1 MEDGR
6 GLGANA
12 SDGTVAVARTRN
24 AGNFPHRVPIVD
36 GVTVDV
42 ESGKRARF
50 LELVMP
56 HLEALHRTAFY
67 MTRRRELAE
76 DSVQEAYM
84 RAWRSFHTLDE
95 GRSVRVWLLAIL
107 RNVIFDAAR
116 KRKREPAG
124 PSFEDVGPESVAAP
138 GLAPDERLADKDILA
153 AMDGL
158 PEDLRA
164 VVLLAIVED
173 MKYREIAEALDIPIG
188 TVMSRLHRGRQLLRW
203 KLRGYVDGVDVEV
216 A

>member
-1 MEDGR
+1 MDVDAGR
-6 GLGANA
+6 
-12 SDGTVAVARTRN
+12 
-24 AGNFPHRVPIVD
+24 
-36 GVTVDV
+36 
-42 ESGKRARF
+42 RARF

-56 HLEALHRTAFY
+56 HLDALFRTAFY

-76 DSVQEAYM
+76 DSVQEAFL

-116 KRKREPAG
+116 KRKREPGG
-124 PSFEDVGPESVAAP
+124 PSFDEVGPETVPAP

-173 MKYREIAEALDIPIG
+173 MKYREIADALDIPIG

-203 KLRGYVDGVDVEV
+203 KLRGYVEGGSSVEV